1 MTDAE
6 LSILADKIAAQL
18 LAADVLT
25 VEGAAQ
31 LLQLHPN
38 TIRDQATAG
47 VLPGFK
53 FGKCWRFRRQAL
65 LDTITPITLPSAA
78 D

>member
-1 MTDAE
+1 MTDTE
-6 LSILADKIAAQL
+6 LSTLADLIAAQL

-47 VLPGFK
+47 VIPGFK
-53 FGKCWRFRRQAL
+53 FGKMWRFRRAAL
-65 LDTITPITLPSAA
+65 LDTITPMRSPEK
-78 D
+78 